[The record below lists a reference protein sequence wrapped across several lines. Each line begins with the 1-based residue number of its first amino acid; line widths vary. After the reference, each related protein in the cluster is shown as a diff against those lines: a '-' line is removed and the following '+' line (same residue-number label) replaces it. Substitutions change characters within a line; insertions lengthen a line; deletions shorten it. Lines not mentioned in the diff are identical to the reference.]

1 MRNIKDKLEQRNTVT
16 HSATVIAHAL
26 MHCGTTVDTFLRENL
41 DWLSRA
47 ANWAKFTATASIG
60 VIHKGHH
67 KESKKLLEPY
77 LPSGTNVGGSP
88 YQEGGALY
96 ALGLI
101 HANHGQ
107 NQIQFLTDSLR
118 NAGNN
123 EIVQHGACLGLGLS
137 AMASHSAALFET
149 LKGVVMSESA
159 VAGEAAGYAMGLVLL
174 GSGNG
179 EAVQEMLAYA
189 HDTQHEKIIRGLA
202 MGIALITYGQEEQAD
217 VIIEQLVTDKDA
229 LLRYGG
235 MWSIAMAYACTSNN
249 KAIQRLLHVA
259 VSDVDDDVR
268 RAAVMAIGFVL
279 ANNPQQVPRV
289 VSLLSESWNPYVRY
303 GACFAVGVACAGG
316 TGPWRK
322 DALALLEPL
331 LKDRVDFVRQAAF
344 ISTAMVLIQHN
355 DASEPKVGVFRKTIA
370 EVMASKTDTMTK
382 LGAILAAGI
391 LDAGGRNVT
400 ISLMSPAGHKKMAA
414 IVGLSMFP
422 QFWYWYPLVHFIS
435 LAFSPTAVIGLNRN
449 LQVPEPF
456 HFISAARPSL
466 FAYPPPIELKKAEEK
481 KVTKH
486 ATLSVTAK
494 AKAKLAKKANA
505 AGGAGGAGGDAMEVD
520 ATEEKKDESKQDAAD
535 AATSSPKVEEKKE
548 EEKKPEAKSEVLHNP
563 ARVTAGQVKVLSA
576 PRDQRYRPVKEI
588 LAGCVML
595 TDSTPGVDETLVAN
609 KAVSVALPGEAL
621 DEPEPPKPFQY
632 IGD

>member
-1 MRNIKDKLEQRNTVT
+1 
-16 HSATVIAHAL
+16 
-26 MHCGTTVDTFLRENL
+26 
-41 DWLSRA
+41 
-47 ANWAKFTATASIG
+47 
-60 VIHKGHH
+60 
-67 KESKKLLEPY
+67 
-77 LPSGTNVGGSP
+77 
-88 YQEGGALY
+88 
-96 ALGLI
+96 
-101 HANHGQ
+101 
-107 NQIQFLTDSLR
+107 
-118 NAGNN
+118 
-123 EIVQHGACLGLGLS
+123 
-137 AMASHSAALFET
+137 
-149 LKGVVMSESA
+149 
-159 VAGEAAGYAMGLVLL
+159 MGLVLL

-189 HDTQHEKIIRGLA
+189 HDTQHEKIIRGLS

-235 MWSIAMAYACTSNN
+235 MWSLAMAYACTSNN

-279 ANNPQQVPRV
+279 ANNPAQVPRV

-303 GACFAVGVACAGG
+303 GGVLRRGCGLRGRNWDRGG
-316 TGPWRK
+316 K

-456 HFISAARPSL
+456 HFVSSARPSL

-494 AKAKLAKKANA
+494 AKAKLAKKNA
-505 AGGAGGAGGDAMEVD
+505 AGGAAAGGDAMEVD
-520 ATEEKKDESKQDAAD
+520 ATEEKKDDAKEAD
-535 AATSSPKVEEKKE
+535 ATASPKAEEKKE
-548 EEKKPEAKSEVLHNP
+548 ERRSPRRSRRCSTTPRASPP
-563 ARVTAGQVKVLSA
+563 AR
-576 PRDQRYRPVKEI
+576 
-588 LAGCVML
+588 
-595 TDSTPGVDETLVAN
+595 
-609 KAVSVALPGEAL
+609 
-621 DEPEPPKPFQY
+621 
-632 IGD
+632 